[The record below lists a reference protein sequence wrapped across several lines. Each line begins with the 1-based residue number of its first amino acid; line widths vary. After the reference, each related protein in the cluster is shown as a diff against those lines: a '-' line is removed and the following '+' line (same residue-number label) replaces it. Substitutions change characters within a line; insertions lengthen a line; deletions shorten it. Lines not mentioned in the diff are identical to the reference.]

1 MSSVAIMNTLF
12 VLLAVLAC
20 ATAKPQNQYSQGS
33 YNRNSGNFNR
43 NPSTGQRHS
52 NQQQHQQHNHQQQ
65 QQQQQHQQQH
75 HQSQQHFS
83 HQRQAQALRA
93 PLLPPHN
100 PTQFSQ
106 RLQQPFPNAIRPFVP
121 ITSYSNDV
129 SYDGSYS
136 YAYTTGDGQQQQ
148 AQGYLKNAGLK
159 DLEAQSVQGSYS
171 YTSPEGQLITV
182 TYIADENGAF
192 VSTLTS
198 VRSLMRVH
206 NYVTVPL
213 FPPQDSAPRE
223 RICPHRPRSR
233 RQSRNRS
240 PSSHR
245 RNRFR
250 RSSTPPTTSRA
261 SSRVCRCPRAPARTT
276 TVSARRPRM
285 NNTGPDASIP
295 RAETARDRSN
305 ETDQRNFTSND

>member
-33 YNRNSGNFNR
+33 YNRNLGNFNR

-65 QQQQQHQQQH
+65 QQQQQHQQQQH

-182 TYIADENGAF
+182 TYIADENGFRAEGAHLPTPPPIPEAIQKSLALIAQTQP
-192 VSTLTS
+192 VSAQFNAAYNQPRFQQGVQVPS
-198 VRSLMRVH
+198 GSGQ
-206 NYVTVPL
+206 NY
-213 FPPQDSAPRE
+213 
-223 RICPHRPRSR
+223 
-233 RQSRNRS
+233 
-240 PSSHR
+240 
-245 RNRFR
+245 NRF
-250 RSSTPPTTSRA
+250 
-261 SSRVCRCPRAPARTT
+261 
-276 TVSARRPRM
+276 
-285 NNTGPDASIP
+285 G
-295 RAETARDRSN
+295 
-305 ETDQRNFTSND
+305 